1 MPFLSEAASAI
12 KTRFGFHNHPS
23 EQLSLTQNT
32 PDLFK
37 SAVKDNL
44 IHNSAVRNITDWDD
58 DCVVGQSSAKV
69 SSIQSFE
76 LCEDPSFWKDHN
88 VQVIIRMRPLSNNE
102 ISVQGNNKC
111 VRQESCQT
119 ISWTGPPE
127 ARFTFDLVADE
138 NVSQEN
144 LFKVAGVP
152 MVDNCMGG
160 YNSCMFAYG
169 QTGSGKTHTMLGDIE
184 GGTRRHSVN
193 CGMTPRI
200 FEHLFSRIQK
210 EKEVRRDEKL
220 KFTCKCSFLEIYNE
234 QILDLLDPS
243 SSNLQ
248 IREDSKKGVYVEN
261 LKEMEVTNARDVIQL
276 LVQGAANRKVAAT
289 NMNRA
294 SSRSHSVFTCI
305 IESQWDSQG
314 VTHFR
319 FARLN
324 LVDLAGSERQK
335 SSGAEGE
342 RLKEATNINKSLST
356 LGLVIMNLVGIS
368 NGKSHHVP
376 YRDSKLTFLLQDSL
390 GGNSKTIIIANI
402 SPSICCSLETLSTLK
417 FAQRAKFIRNNAIVN
432 EDASG
437 DVIAMRLQ
445 IQQLKKEVSR
455 LRSLGGGGEIQDKDT
470 SVISFPGSPVSSFKW
485 ESAQGSFS
493 PLTSAKRNKDYEIAL
508 VGAFRREKDKEI
520 ALQALREENE
530 AAKKLVKQ
538 REDEIQCLKM
548 RLKFREAERRRLEAV
563 ASGKISAETHLLL
576 EKEEHL
582 KEIEVLQAKV
592 DRSQDVTRFALEN
605 LQLTEE
611 IKRLKS
617 FYEEGEREIM
627 NGQIMVLQN
636 KLLEALDWKLMHEP
650 DMKTNADS
658 MMEDLNRDCDLIS
671 KQEPSPKSRW
681 QSSLREENEFLRIQA
696 IQNHA
701 EMDTI
706 LKKLE
711 VCLGEKEKLKRQVDD
726 LKAKFEQEK
735 SQLSETTTEGREQID
750 PPSININGQMELKT
764 MVDAIAAA
772 SHREAEAHETAII
785 LSRENEELRVKLRAM
800 LEDNSK
806 LIELYEQAAAENNR
820 NITKGENS
828 QETVSKVAN
837 DYLLEKREEEA
848 ALKRVIEDL
857 QHQLTEINEEKRE
870 EVAALKRVIEDN
882 SKLIELSEQAAA
894 ENNRNIT
901 KGENSQEIVS
911 KVANVYLLEKRE
923 EEAALKRVIE
933 DLQHQLMEINEEKRE
948 EVAALK
954 SVIEDLQHQLTEI
967 NEENEKLMSLYER
980 AMQEKDD
987 LKRILSCYGHKR
999 VETKGE
1005 ELDCVEKL
1013 VEVDEGERDSI
1024 VGTASEEVQDRCDGR
1039 YDVNPVTSG
1048 SDICL
1053 ESDGH
1058 EEEKL
1063 LKEENEGDIL
1073 VNTEKETEVSNLNE
1087 AKLSIVGTA
1096 SEEVQDRCDGRY
1108 DVNPATSGS
1117 DIFLESDGHEEEKLL
1132 KEENEGDILVNTEK
1146 DTEVSNLNE
1155 AKLSI
1160 ELNYAK
1166 ERELSR
1172 SDGHEEEKLLKEEN
1186 EGDILVNT
1194 EKDTEVSS
1202 LNEAKL
1208 SIELN
1213 YAKERE
1219 LSGSDGHEEE
1229 KLLKEE
1235 NEGDILVNTEKDT
1248 EVSNLNEAKLSIEL
1262 NYAKERELSG
1272 SDGHEEEKLLK
1283 EENEGDILVNTEKD
1297 TEVSNL
1303 NEAKLSIELNYAKEK
1318 LERVDEQ
1325 ILDAVRTLGYAEK
1338 EFVQVDE
1345 LSREIQVIEHD
1356 ILVKRQQ
1363 FKSSNLELHEA
1374 HNRRALTDKKL
1385 SALKYSLSNFMKHGS
1400 FSYFEQR
1407 EAKARATLNA
1417 LASHLDRKKGELAA
1431 LQASK
1436 QLLDSDIKK
1445 TQESEAELTKNVAC
1459 IKSKLEEENRMRE
1472 DGKVLFAIDNTHNID
1487 SSVKSWQFSGK
1498 AFDLLKLEEEKTK
1511 LQAELKLSQEKS
1523 GVIRKELGNLNKK
1536 VAKVESQI
1544 QAVGLEV
1551 QQGLRTTEEKECSL
1565 QRATNEKE
1573 MFLEFR
1579 DNGMLEMEHLIIDL
1593 HQYVFEYDLKEAET
1607 KILGEELQMNFL
1619 RAEELQTDMMIAV
1632 NSNFLS
1638 SMSCVGT
1645 FEKVEGQMK
1654 NLRTSIQ
1661 ETKLLLEGISRAT

>member
-12 KTRFGFHNHPS
+12 KSRFGFQNHPS
-23 EQLSLTQNT
+23 EHISLIQNT
-32 PDLFK
+32 PDLLK

-44 IHNSAVRNITDWDD
+44 FQSSAVRNITDWDD
-58 DCVVGQSSAKV
+58 EVVVGQSSAAV

-102 ISVQGNNKC
+102 ISVQGNSKC

-119 ISWTGPPE
+119 IAWTGPPE

-144 LFKVAGVP
+144 LFKVAGLP

-210 EKEVRRDEKL
+210 EKEARRDEKL

-243 SSNLQ
+243 SNNLQ
-248 IREDSKKGVYVEN
+248 IREDNKKGVYVEN
-261 LKEMEVTNARDVIQL
+261 IKEVETANARDVIQL

-305 IESQWDSQG
+305 IESQWESQG

-356 LGLVIMNLVGIS
+356 LGLVIMNLVSIS

-417 FAQRAKFIRNNAIVN
+417 FAQRAKFIKNNAIVN

-455 LRSLGGGGEIQDKDT
+455 LRSLGGGGEIHDNDT
-470 SVISFPGSPVSSFKW
+470 SIISFPGSPVSSFKW
-485 ESAQGSFS
+485 EGAQGSFS
-493 PLTSAKRNKDYEIAL
+493 PLNSAKRKKDYEIAL

-530 AAKKLVKQ
+530 AAMKLVKQ
-538 REDEIQCLKM
+538 REDEIQGLKM
-548 RLKFREAERRRLEAV
+548 RLKFREAERKRLEAV
-563 ASGKISAETHLLL
+563 ASGKISAETHLLS
-576 EKEEHL
+576 EKAEHL

-592 DRSQDVTRFALEN
+592 DRSQD
-605 LQLTEE
+605 
-611 IKRLKS
+611 
-617 FYEEGEREIM
+617 
-627 NGQIMVLQN
+627 
-636 KLLEALDWKLMHEP
+636 LLEALDWKFMHEP

-658 MMEDLNRDCDLIS
+658 VMEDLNSDGGLIS

-681 QSSLREENEFLRIQA
+681 QSTLREENEFLRIQA
-696 IQNHA
+696 IQNQA

-706 LKKLE
+706 RKKLE
-711 VCLGEKEKLKRQVDD
+711 VCLGEKEKLERQVDD

-735 SQLSETTTEGREQID
+735 SQISETTTEGREQVD
-750 PPSININGQMELKT
+750 PPSMTDMPVNNINGQMELKT

-772 SHREAEAHETAII
+772 SQREAEAHETAII
-785 LSRENEELRVKLRAM
+785 LSRENEELRVKIRAL

-806 LIELYEQAAAENNR
+806 LIELYEQATTENTR
-820 NITKGENS
+820 RS
-828 QETVSKVAN
+828 
-837 DYLLEKREEEA
+837 EEE
-848 ALKRVIEDL
+848 
-857 QHQLTEINEEKRE
+857 T
-870 EVAALKRVIEDN
+870 
-882 SKLIELSEQAAA
+882 
-894 ENNRNIT
+894 
-901 KGENSQEIVS
+901 
-911 KVANVYLLEKRE
+911 
-923 EEAALKRVIE
+923 ALKRVIE
-933 DLQHQLMEINEEKRE
+933 DLQHQLME
-948 EVAALK
+948 V
-954 SVIEDLQHQLTEI
+954 
-967 NEENEKLMSLYER
+967 NEENDKLMTLYER

-987 LKRILSCYGHKR
+987 LKRLYERAMQEKDDLNRLYERAMQEKDDLEKTLSCSRHES
-999 VETKGE
+999 VETKG

-1013 VEVDEGERDSI
+1013 VQVDEGERDLG
-1024 VGTASEEVQDRCDGR
+1024 VGTVSEEAQCIDDKR
-1039 YDVNPVTSG
+1039 YDNKPTISG
-1048 SDICL
+1048 SDLCL

-1058 EEEKL
+1058 EE
-1063 LKEENEGDIL
+1063 
-1073 VNTEKETEVSNLNE
+1073 
-1087 AKLSIVGTA
+1087 AKLVK
-1096 SEEVQDRCDGRY
+1096 EDKEV
-1108 DVNPATSGS
+1108 
-1117 DIFLESDGHEEEKLL
+1117 
-1132 KEENEGDILVNTEK
+1132 DILVNTEK
-1146 DTEVSNLNE
+1146 DTEVSNLKE
-1155 AKLSI
+1155 AKLSM
-1160 ELNYAK
+1160 ELNC
-1166 ERELSR
+1166 
-1172 SDGHEEEKLLKEEN
+1172 
-1186 EGDILVNT
+1186 
-1194 EKDTEVSS
+1194 
-1202 LNEAKL
+1202 
-1208 SIELN
+1208 
-1213 YAKERE
+1213 
-1219 LSGSDGHEEE
+1219 
-1229 KLLKEE
+1229 
-1235 NEGDILVNTEKDT
+1235 
-1248 EVSNLNEAKLSIEL
+1248 
-1262 NYAKERELSG
+1262 
-1272 SDGHEEEKLLK
+1272 
-1283 EENEGDILVNTEKD
+1283 
-1297 TEVSNL
+1297 
-1303 NEAKLSIELNYAKEK
+1303 AKEK

-1325 ILDAVRTLGYAEK
+1325 ILDAVRTLGCAEN
-1338 EFVQVDE
+1338 EIVQVDE
-1345 LSREIQVIEHD
+1345 LSKEIQVIERD
-1356 ILVKRQQ
+1356 IQAKHQQ
-1363 FKSSNLELHEA
+1363 FKSLNLELNEA
-1374 HNRRALTDKKL
+1374 HNRKTLADKKL

-1407 EAKARATLNA
+1407 EAKARAVVKD
-1417 LASHLDRKKGELAA
+1417 LASQIERKKGELAA

-1436 QLLDSDIKK
+1436 QGLENAVKK
-1445 TQESEAELTKNVAC
+1445 NQESEAELAKNIAG
-1459 IKSKLEEENRMRE
+1459 IKSKLEEENRKRE
-1472 DGKVLFAIDNTHNID
+1472 GENVLFAIDNTQNVD

-1511 LQAELKLSQEKS
+1511 LQAEMKHSQEKF
-1523 GVIRKELGNLNKK
+1523 GVIIKELGNLNKK
-1536 VAKVESQI
+1536 VANVESQI
-1544 QAVGLEV
+1544 QAIGLEI
-1551 QQGLRTTEEKECSL
+1551 QQGLRSTKEKELSL

-1579 DNGMLEMEHLIIDL
+1579 DNGMLEMEHLIINL
-1593 HQYVFEYDLKEAET
+1593 QQCVFEYDLKEAET
-1607 KILGEELQMNFL
+1607 KILGDELQMDFL
-1619 RAEELQTDMMIAV
+1619 KAEELQTSMVIAA

-1645 FEKVEGQMK
+1645 FEKVEEQMK
-1654 NLRTSIQ
+1654 NLRVSIQ
-1661 ETKLLLEGISRAT
+1661 ETKLLLEGISHAT

>member
-12 KTRFGFHNHPS
+12 KSRFGFQNHPS
-23 EQLSLTQNT
+23 EQLSVIQNT
-32 PDLFK
+32 PDLLK
-37 SAVKDNL
+37 STVKDNL
-44 IHNSAVRNITDWDD
+44 FQSSAVRNISDWDD
-58 DCVVGQSSAKV
+58 EVVVGQSSAAV

-102 ISVQGNNKC
+102 ISVQGNSKC

-119 ISWTGPPE
+119 ITWTGPPE

-144 LFKVAGVP
+144 LFKVAGLP

-210 EKEVRRDEKL
+210 EKEARRDEKL

-243 SSNLQ
+243 SNNLQ
-248 IREDSKKGVYVEN
+248 IREDNKKGVYVEN
-261 LKEMEVTNARDVIQL
+261 IKEVETANARDVIQL

-305 IESQWDSQG
+305 IESQWESQG

-356 LGLVIMNLVGIS
+356 LGLVIMNLVSIS

-417 FAQRAKFIRNNAIVN
+417 FAQRAKFIKNNAIVN

-455 LRSLGGGGEIQDKDT
+455 LRSLGGGGEIHDNDT
-470 SVISFPGSPVSSFKW
+470 SIISFPGSPVSSFKW
-485 ESAQGSFS
+485 EGAQGSFS
-493 PLTSAKRNKDYEIAL
+493 PLNSAKRVSQKKDYEIAL

-520 ALQALREENE
+520 ALQAMREENE
-530 AAKKLVKQ
+530 AAMKLVKQ
-538 REDEIQCLKM
+538 REDEIQGLKM
-548 RLKFREAERRRLEAV
+548 RLKFREAERKRLEAV
-563 ASGKISAETHLLL
+563 ASGKISAETHLLS

-592 DRSQDVTRFALEN
+592 DRSQDVTRFAMEN
-605 LQLTEE
+605 LQLKEE
-611 IKRLKS
+611 IRRLKS
-617 FYEEGEREIM
+617 FYEGGEREIM
-627 NGQIMVLQN
+627 NEQIMVLEN
-636 KLLEALDWKLMHEP
+636 KLLEALDWKFMHEP

-658 MMEDLNRDCDLIS
+658 VMEDLNSDGGLIS

-681 QSSLREENEFLRIQA
+681 QSTLREENEFLRIQA
-696 IQNHA
+696 IQNQA

-706 LKKLE
+706 RKKLE
-711 VCLGEKEKLKRQVDD
+711 VCLGEKEKLERQVDD
-726 LKAKFEQEK
+726 LKTKFEQEK
-735 SQLSETTTEGREQID
+735 SQISETITEGREQIE
-750 PPSININGQMELKT
+750 PPSMTDMPVNNINGQMELKT

-772 SHREAEAHETAII
+772 SQREAEAHETAII
-785 LSRENEELRVKLRAM
+785 LSRENEELRVKIRAL

-806 LIELYEQAAAENNR
+806 LIELYEQATADNNR
-820 NITKGENS
+820 KS
-828 QETVSKVAN
+828 
-837 DYLLEKREEEA
+837 EEET

-857 QHQLTEINEEKRE
+857 N
-870 EVAALKRVIEDN
+870 
-882 SKLIELSEQAAA
+882 
-894 ENNRNIT
+894 
-901 KGENSQEIVS
+901 
-911 KVANVYLLEKRE
+911 
-923 EEAALKRVIE
+923 
-933 DLQHQLMEINEEKRE
+933 HQLME
-948 EVAALK
+948 V
-954 SVIEDLQHQLTEI
+954 
-967 NEENEKLMSLYER
+967 NEENDKLMSLYESAMQEKDDLKRLYESAMQEKDDLKRLYER

-987 LKRILSCYGHKR
+987 LERTLSCSGHER
-999 VETKGE
+999 VETKR

-1013 VEVDEGERDSI
+1013 VEVDEGERDLG
-1024 VGTASEEVQDRCDGR
+1024 VGTVSDEAQDIDDNR
-1039 YDVNPVTSG
+1039 YDDKPTISG
-1048 SDICL
+1048 SDLCL
-1053 ESDGH
+1053 ESDGQ

-1063 LKEENEGDIL
+1063 VKEDNEIDIL
-1073 VNTEKETEVSNLNE
+1073 VS
-1087 AKLSIVGTA
+1087 
-1096 SEEVQDRCDGRY
+1096 
-1108 DVNPATSGS
+1108 
-1117 DIFLESDGHEEEKLL
+1117 
-1132 KEENEGDILVNTEK
+1132 
-1146 DTEVSNLNE
+1146 
-1155 AKLSI
+1155 
-1160 ELNYAK
+1160 
-1166 ERELSR
+1166 
-1172 SDGHEEEKLLKEEN
+1172 
-1186 EGDILVNT
+1186 T

-1202 LNEAKL
+1202 LKEAKL
-1208 SIELN
+1208 SMELN
-1213 YAKERE
+1213 C
-1219 LSGSDGHEEE
+1219 
-1229 KLLKEE
+1229 
-1235 NEGDILVNTEKDT
+1235 
-1248 EVSNLNEAKLSIEL
+1248 
-1262 NYAKERELSG
+1262 
-1272 SDGHEEEKLLK
+1272 
-1283 EENEGDILVNTEKD
+1283 
-1297 TEVSNL
+1297 
-1303 NEAKLSIELNYAKEK
+1303 AKEK

-1325 ILDAVRTLGYAEK
+1325 ILDAVKTLGCAEN
-1338 EFVQVDE
+1338 EVVQVDE

-1356 ILVKRQQ
+1356 IQVKHQQ
-1363 FKSSNLELHEA
+1363 FKSLNLELNEA
-1374 HNRRALTDKKL
+1374 HNRRTLADKKL

-1400 FSYFEQR
+1400 FSYFELR
-1407 EAKARATLNA
+1407 EAKARAA
-1417 LASHLDRKKGELAA
+1417 VKELASQIERKKGELAA

-1436 QLLDSDIKK
+1436 QGLENAVKK
-1445 TQESEAELTKNVAC
+1445 NQESEAELAKNIAG
-1459 IKSKLEEENRMRE
+1459 IKSKLEEENRKRE
-1472 DGKVLFAIDNTHNID
+1472 GENVLFPIDNTQNVD

-1498 AFDLLKLEEEKTK
+1498 AFDLLKFEEEKTK
-1511 LQAELKLSQEKS
+1511 LQAEMKHSQEKF

-1536 VAKVESQI
+1536 VANVESQI
-1544 QAVGLEV
+1544 QAIGLEI
-1551 QQGLRTTEEKECSL
+1551 QQGLRSTKEKELSL
-1565 QRATNEKE
+1565 QRAMNEKE
-1573 MFLEFR
+1573 MFSEFR
-1579 DNGMLEMEHLIIDL
+1579 DNGMLEMEHLIINL
-1593 HQYVFEYDLKEAET
+1593 QQCVFEYDLKEAET
-1607 KILGEELQMNFL
+1607 KVLGEELQMDFL
-1619 RAEELQTDMMIAV
+1619 KAEDLQTAMVIAA

-1645 FEKVEGQMK
+1645 FEKVEEQMK
-1654 NLRTSIQ
+1654 NLRVSIQ
-1661 ETKLLLEGISRAT
+1661 ETKLLLEGISHAT

>member
-1 MPFLSEAASAI
+1 
-12 KTRFGFHNHPS
+12 
-23 EQLSLTQNT
+23 
-32 PDLFK
+32 
-37 SAVKDNL
+37 
-44 IHNSAVRNITDWDD
+44 
-58 DCVVGQSSAKV
+58 
-69 SSIQSFE
+69 
-76 LCEDPSFWKDHN
+76 
-88 VQVIIRMRPLSNNE
+88 
-102 ISVQGNNKC
+102 
-111 VRQESCQT
+111 
-119 ISWTGPPE
+119 
-127 ARFTFDLVADE
+127 
-138 NVSQEN
+138 
-144 LFKVAGVP
+144 
-152 MVDNCMGG
+152 MVDNCMEG

-455 LRSLGGGGEIQDKDT
+455 LRSLGGGGEIQDNGT

-493 PLTSAKRNKDYEIAL
+493 PLTSAKRVSQNKDYEIAL

-538 REDEIQCLKM
+538 REDEIQGLKM

-605 LQLTEE
+605 LQLSEE

-711 VCLGEKEKLKRQVDD
+711 VCLEEKEKLERQVDD

-785 LSRENEELRVKLRAM
+785 LSREIEELKVKLRAM
-800 LEDNSK
+800 IEDNSK
-806 LIELYEQAAAENNR
+806 LLELYEQAAAENNR
-820 NITKGENS
+820 NITKWENS
-828 QETVSKVAN
+828 QEIVSKAA
-837 DYLLEKREEEA
+837 LKREEEA

-870 EVAALKRVIEDN
+870 E
-882 SKLIELSEQAAA
+882 
-894 ENNRNIT
+894 
-901 KGENSQEIVS
+901 
-911 KVANVYLLEKRE
+911 
-923 EEAALKRVIE
+923 EAALKRVIE
-933 DLQHQLMEINEEKRE
+933 DF
-948 EVAALK
+948 
-954 SVIEDLQHQLTEI
+954 QHQLTEI

-987 LKRILSCYGHKR
+987 LKRTLSCSGHER
-999 VETKGE
+999 VETQGE
-1005 ELDCVEKL
+1005 ELDRVEKL
-1013 VEVDEGERDSI
+1013 VEVDEVERDSI
-1024 VGTASEEVQDRCDGR
+1024 VGTASEKVQDRGDGR
-1039 YDVNPVTSG
+1039 YDDNHATSG
-1048 SDICL
+1048 SDILCL
-1053 ESDGH
+1053 QSDGH

-1063 LKEENEGDIL
+1063 LKVENEGDNL
-1073 VNTEKETEVSNLNE
+1073 VNTEMEVSNFNEDLNYAKEETELSRSDLCLESDGHAEETLFKEENEVDILGNTEKVTEVSNINE
-1087 AKLSIVGTA
+1087 AKLSM
-1096 SEEVQDRCDGRY
+1096 
-1108 DVNPATSGS
+1108 
-1117 DIFLESDGHEEEKLL
+1117 
-1132 KEENEGDILVNTEK
+1132 
-1146 DTEVSNLNE
+1146 
-1155 AKLSI
+1155 
-1160 ELNYAK
+1160 
-1166 ERELSR
+1166 
-1172 SDGHEEEKLLKEEN
+1172 
-1186 EGDILVNT
+1186 
-1194 EKDTEVSS
+1194 
-1202 LNEAKL
+1202 
-1208 SIELN
+1208 
-1213 YAKERE
+1213 
-1219 LSGSDGHEEE
+1219 
-1229 KLLKEE
+1229 
-1235 NEGDILVNTEKDT
+1235 
-1248 EVSNLNEAKLSIEL
+1248 
-1262 NYAKERELSG
+1262 
-1272 SDGHEEEKLLK
+1272 
-1283 EENEGDILVNTEKD
+1283 
-1297 TEVSNL
+1297 
-1303 NEAKLSIELNYAKEK
+1303 ELNYAKEK

-1338 EFVQVDE
+1338 EIVQVDE

-1356 ILVKRQQ
+1356 IHVKRQQVTEVSNINEAKLSMELNYAKEKLERVDEQILDAVRTLGYAEKEIVQVDELSREIQVIEHDIHVKRQQ

-1407 EAKARATLNA
+1407 EAKARATLND

-1431 LQASK
+1431 LQATK
-1436 QLLDSDIKK
+1436 QLLESDIKK
-1445 TQESEAELTKNVAC
+1445 NRESEAELTKNIAC
-1459 IKSKLEEENRMRE
+1459 IKSKLEEENRKRE
-1472 DGKVLFAIDNTHNID
+1472 DGKVLFAIDNTHNTD
-1487 SSVKSWQFSGK
+1487 SSVKSWQFSGR

-1511 LQAELKLSQEKS
+1511 LQAEMKLSQEKF
-1523 GVIRKELGNLNKK
+1523 GVVRKELGNLNKK
-1536 VAKVESQI
+1536 VANVESQI

-1551 QQGLRTTEEKECSL
+1551 QQSLRTTEEKERSL
-1565 QRATNEKE
+1565 QRVTNEKE
-1573 MFLEFR
+1573 MLLEFR

-1607 KILGEELQMNFL
+1607 KILGEELQFDFL
-1619 RAEELQTDMMIAV
+1619 RAEELQTNMIVAA

-1645 FEKVEGQMK
+1645 FEKVEEQMK